1 MAVRFFPA
9 VRFLSGFCG
18 AVLMVGG
25 LVQPA
30 AAGIEDGLKALQT
43 GDMPG
48 AEKALQLLV
57 KERDP
62 RAQFLLGF
70 YVYGN
75 PDSKLFDMNKA
86 VPLLL
91 DAAER
96 GYTTAI
102 PPLASAYADG
112 KGVPKSYSEAYKWLS
127 IDQLWNGPNVD
138 ALLGQIGAELKPD
151 EIEKAKA
158 AAAAFKF
165 KTR

>member
-1 MAVRFFPA
+1 MRSAPFRLMPA
-9 VRFLSGFCG
+9 LCA
-18 AVLMVGG
+18 AVLTIGT

-30 AAGIEDGLKALQT
+30 LAGVEDGLKALQA
-43 GDMPG
+43 GDMPA
-48 AEKALQLLV
+48 AEKALQLLA

-75 PDSKLFDMNKA
+75 PDSKLFDMDKG

-112 KGVPKSYSEAYKWLS
+112 KGVPKSLSEAYKWLL
-127 IDQLWNGPNVD
+127 IAQRWNGPNVE
-138 ALLGQIGAELKPD
+138 ALLARIGTELKPD
-151 EIEKAKA
+151 EIEKAKQ
-158 AAAAFKF
+158 AAAAFTF
-165 KTR
+165 KTK

>member
-1 MAVRFFPA
+1 MRSAPLRLMSVLCA
-9 VRFLSGFCG
+9 
-18 AVLMVGG
+18 AVLTIGT

-30 AAGIEDGLKALQT
+30 LAGVEDGLKALQA
-43 GDMPG
+43 GDMPA
-48 AEKALQLLV
+48 AEKALQLLA

-75 PDSKLFDMNKA
+75 PDSKLFDMDKG

-112 KGVPKSYSEAYKWLS
+112 KGVPKSLSEAYKWLL
-127 IDQLWNGPNVD
+127 IAERWNGPNVE
-138 ALLGQIGAELKPD
+138 ALLARIGTELKPD
-151 EIEKAKA
+151 EIEKAKQ
-158 AAAAFKF
+158 AAAAFTF
-165 KTR
+165 KTK

>member
-1 MAVRFFPA
+1 MRSAPFRLMPALCAAVLTIGTLTQPA
-9 VRFLSGFCG
+9 V
-18 AVLMVGG
+18 
-25 LVQPA
+25 
-30 AAGIEDGLKALQT
+30 AGIEDGLKALQA
-43 GDMPG
+43 GDMPA
-48 AEKALQLLV
+48 AEKALQLLA

-75 PDSKLFDMNKA
+75 PDSKLFNMDKG

-112 KGVPKSYSEAYKWLS
+112 KGVPKSYSEAYKWLL
-127 IDQLWNGPNVD
+127 IAQRWNGPNVS
-138 ALLGQIGAELKPD
+138 ALLARIGTELKPD
-151 EIEKAKA
+151 EIEKAKQ
-158 AAAAFKF
+158 AAAAFTF
-165 KTR
+165 KTK

>member
-1 MAVRFFPA
+1 MRSAPA
-9 VRFLSGFCG
+9 FRLLSALCG
-18 AVLMVGG
+18 AILMVGG

-30 AAGIEDGLKALQT
+30 AAGIEDGLKALQAS
-43 GDMPG
+43 DMPA
-48 AEKALQLLV
+48 AEKALQLLA

-75 PDSKLFDMNKA
+75 PDSKLYDMNKG

-96 GYTTAI
+96 GYVTAI
-102 PPLASAYADG
+102 PALAGAYADG
-112 KGVPKSYSEAYKWLS
+112 KGVPKSLTEAYKWLI
-127 IDQLWNGPNVD
+127 IDQRWNGPNVD
-138 ALLGQIGAELKPD
+138 GLIAQIGTELKPD

-158 AAAAFKF
+158 AATAFTF
-165 KTR
+165 KTK